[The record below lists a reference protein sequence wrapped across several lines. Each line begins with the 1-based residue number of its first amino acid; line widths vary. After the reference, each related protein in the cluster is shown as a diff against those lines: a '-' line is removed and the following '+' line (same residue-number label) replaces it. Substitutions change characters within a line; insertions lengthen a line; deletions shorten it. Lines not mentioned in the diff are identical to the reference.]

1 MQISVCDNPI
11 VRANTNLQLP
21 LINNAT
27 LRAWFKTRVT
37 CLERQQLTKYLQMPV
52 PAAPSMPI
60 PLARQQPATLDEGQE
75 DIRHEFKLPQNTA
88 GTGKARRKCAAVK
101 IQAAVL
107 IAPLHVHS
115 HVVRAFCPA
124 RLSSHT
130 VYAASANSVNDR
142 ASCSTDQHHHSH
154 QQQARPPCL
163 LLLPHSPRL
172 CTGKWPGLRHGVLN
186 PMSLC

>member
-37 CLERQQLTKYLQMPV
+37 CLERQQLTKYLQMLV

-88 GTGKARRKCAAVK
+88 GTGKARRKRAAVK
-101 IQAAVL
+101 IQAAVP

-142 ASCSTDQHHHSH
+142 ASCSTDNTTTAINS
-154 QQQARPPCL
+154 
-163 LLLPHSPRL
+163 
-172 CTGKWPGLRHGVLN
+172 RHVLHACSFY
-186 PMSLC
+186 PTAQGCVQESAQDYGMESSTQ